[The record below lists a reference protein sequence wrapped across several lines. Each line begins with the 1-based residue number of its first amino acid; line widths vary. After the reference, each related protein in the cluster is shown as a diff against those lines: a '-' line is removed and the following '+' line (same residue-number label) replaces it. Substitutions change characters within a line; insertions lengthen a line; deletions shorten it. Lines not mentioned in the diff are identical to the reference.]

1 MYMKNF
7 YKSFIVPIFCAIIAA
22 VTFPFWL
29 LLWMGYIIFANLK
42 DFWTFFRNFTRRFR
56 TPGNPPFIGL
66 SGFYALKKY
75 SREALQAEADRDSQT
90 AAAAWKKCALLY
102 DTDAMIKVAE
112 YAASGDFDEDYSEE
126 NEEDLRKLAVQWYA
140 VAAIFGNSKAEKEY
154 EFKTGYKISDDEKI
168 WFRKNF
174 IKSQS
179 YLCKR
184 ANSLLDQKK

>member
-7 YKSFIVPIFCAIIAA
+7 YKSFIAPIFCAIIAS
-22 VTFPFWL
+22 VMFPFWL

-42 DFWTFFRNFTRRFR
+42 DFWIFFCDFTRSLR
-56 TPGNPPFIGL
+56 TPGNPPFVGL

-75 SREALQAEADRDSQT
+75 SREALQAEADYDSQT

-102 DTDAMIKVAE
+102 DTDAMIKTAE
-112 YAASGDFDEDYSEE
+112 YAASGDF
-126 NEEDLRKLAVQWYA
+126 EEDLRELAVQWYA
-140 VAAIFGNSKAEKEY
+140 VAASFGNSEAEREY
-154 EFKTGYKISDDEKI
+154 ELKTSHKISEDEKI

-174 IKSQS
+174 IKSRS

-184 ANSLLDQKK
+184 ANSLPDQEK